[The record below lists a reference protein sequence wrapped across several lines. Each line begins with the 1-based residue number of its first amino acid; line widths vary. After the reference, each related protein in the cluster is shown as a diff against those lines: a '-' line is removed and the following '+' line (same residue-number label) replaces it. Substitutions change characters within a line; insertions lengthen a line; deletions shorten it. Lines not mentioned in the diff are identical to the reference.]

1 MPSGCKSNKN
11 TSYILFFLDK
21 TLNTTFFFFFP
32 KDFLKASLAF
42 TLSDTRIKGRFNNL
56 FQFLIFPFLEPLI

>member
-11 TSYILFFLDK
+11 TLYILFFLDK
-21 TLNTTFFFFFP
+21 TLNTTSFFFS